1 MLDTAVWGTAVG
13 AAHQCSLRRKRHSE
27 LSDGHAERVISAP
40 APTPAPATISPHS
53 DDERSVRVGIGS
65 IGRASL
71 IVPMTATDCTPDG
84 RHSVVIVGVGTVA
97 CSARELLVA
106 EKAITTLAIG
116 LVLTAVGS
124 SARERAAV

>member
-1 MLDTAVWGTAVG
+1 M
-13 AAHQCSLRRKRHSE
+13 
-27 LSDGHAERVISAP
+27 
-40 APTPAPATISPHS
+40 
-53 DDERSVRVGIGS
+53 RVGIGS

-84 RHSVVIVGVGTVA
+84 RDSVVIVGVGTVA

-124 SARERAAV
+124 SARERGAV